1 MYYEKETILDLGL
14 INQHTSNQS
23 HFRRWIEWNI
33 IITIGMMNLS
43 FMENSSGTIL
53 PRQTS
58 LRHFYSIQGIST
70 LLSFLISFILL
81 FGFGINFSYYRGT
94 YRNNLF
100 ATESMIIIVC
110 FSSAI
115 QDLVI
120 LLTLERLQL
129 LIHGHNAVSWSLSS
143 VLHLIAGL
151 SLVIQL
157 SQTCY
162 FTSFCT
168 MKIIGGIFEVLLG
181 GIYVMKTYLIL
192 RKDDSFD

>member
-1 MYYEKETILDLGL
+1 MYSHRSGRETYGEKEGD
-14 INQHTSNQS
+14 
-23 HFRRWIEWNI
+23 
-33 IITIGMMNLS
+33 M
-43 FMENSSGTIL
+43 
-53 PRQTS
+53 
-58 LRHFYSIQGIST
+58 IST

-120 LLTLERLQL
+120 LLTLGFYKDYNF

-157 SQTCY
+157 SQ
-162 FTSFCT
+162 
-168 MKIIGGIFEVLLG
+168 
-181 GIYVMKTYLIL
+181 IYYD
-192 RKDDSFD
+192 R